1 MMANES
7 NKRNKNTRLAE
18 QKDFFSSGKTIEIEF
33 RLDQLKALEKSL
45 IEAQDKI
52 IEALKEDMRKPD
64 FEAYGSDIL
73 PVISEIR
80 HSTSN
85 LAVWSQPQRI
95 DDLSDPF
102 DPQVEAYIYPEP
114 YGTVLIMAPWN
125 YPVQLLLNPLVGAMA
140 AGNCAILKPSEFAP
154 ATADIMA
161 KLIAENFERAYID
174 VVRGGAEIG
183 DALLHEPFDYI
194 FFTGSAR
201 VARLVMKAAA
211 ENLIPL
217 TLELGGKSPCIV
229 DKEADLEKAAERI
242 VWGKFF
248 NAGQTCIAP
257 DYLLVQ
263 KDIRE
268 TFLNRMISTLRAFFG
283 DDPEKSKDYA
293 RIVNESHFDRLV
305 GLLSSGNT
313 VAGGNYS
320 RKDLYIAPTILG
332 NVTWD
337 DPVMIDEIFGPIL
350 PVIEY
355 EDLDDALKMIN
366 RRSKPLALYIFSEN
380 RAVQDKVIASASYG
394 GGCINDVLQYETF
407 PFIPFGGIGQSGMG
421 SYHGKTSYDTFSH
434 RKSIL
439 KRGSIFSS
447 SYRNP
452 PYNDMQI
459 AFVKEMI
466 HQVNK

>member
-1 MMANES
+1 MMVNES

-18 QKDFFSSGKTIEIEF
+18 QKDFFLSGKTLGIEF
-33 RLDQLKALEKSL
+33 RLDQLKTLEKSL
-45 IEAQDKI
+45 IEAQDEI
-52 IEALKEDMRKPD
+52 IKALKEDMRKPD

-73 PVISEIR
+73 PVINEIR
-80 HSTSN
+80 HATSH
-85 LAVWSQPQRI
+85 LAMWSQPQRI
-95 DDLSDPF
+95 EDLSDPF

-125 YPVQLLLNPLVGAMA
+125 YPVQLLLNPLVGVIA

-154 ATADIMA
+154 ATADVMA
-161 KLIAENFERAYID
+161 KLIEENFERAYID
-174 VVRGGAEIG
+174 VVRGGAETG

-201 VARLVMKAAA
+201 VARLIMKAAA
-211 ENLIPL
+211 ENLIPV

-229 DKEADLEKAAERI
+229 DKEADPEKAAERI

-268 TFLNRMISTLRAFFG
+268 TLLKGMISTLKTFFG
-283 DDPEKSKDYA
+283 DDPEKSTDYA
-293 RIVNESHFDRLV
+293 RIVNESHFNRLI
-305 GLLSSGNT
+305 GLLNSGKI
-313 VAGGNYS
+313 VAGGNYN
-320 RKDLYIAPTILG
+320 REDLYIAPTILDS
-332 NVTWD
+332 VTWD
-337 DPVMIDEIFGPIL
+337 DPVMINEIFGPIL

-355 EDLDDALKMIN
+355 EDLDDALKMIKGHP
-366 RRSKPLALYIFSEN
+366 KPLALYIFSEN

-421 SYHGKTSYDTFSH
+421 SYHGKTSFDTFSH
-434 RKSIL
+434 KKSVL
-439 KRGSIFSS
+439 KRASIFNS

-452 PYNDMQI
+452 PYNDIQI

>member
-1 MMANES
+1 MANES
-7 NKRNKNTRLAE
+7 NRRNKNTRLVE

-33 RLDQLKALEKSL
+33 RLDRLKALEKSL
-45 IEAQDKI
+45 IEAQDEI
-52 IEALKEDMRKPD
+52 IKALKEDMRKPD

-73 PVISEIR
+73 PVINEIR
-80 HSTSN
+80 HATSN
-85 LAVWSQPQRI
+85 LAMWSQPQRI
-95 DDLSDPF
+95 EDLSDPF

-114 YGTVLIMAPWN
+114 FGTVLIMAPWN
-125 YPVQLLLNPLVGAMA
+125 YPVQLLLNPLVGAIA

-154 ATADIMA
+154 ATADVMA

-174 VVRGGAEIG
+174 VVRGGADTG

-201 VARLVMKAAA
+201 VARLIMKAAA
-211 ENLIPL
+211 ENLIPV

-263 KDIRE
+263 TDMRE
-268 TFLNRMISTLRAFFG
+268 TLLNTMVSTLRVFFG
-283 DDPEKSKDYA
+283 NDPKKSKDYA

-305 GLLSSGNT
+305 GLLNNGKI
-313 VAGGNYS
+313 VAGGNYT
-320 RKDLYIAPTILG
+320 REDLYIEPTILD
-332 NVTWD
+332 NVKWD

-355 EDLDDALKMIN
+355 EDLHDALKMIN

-407 PFIPFGGIGQSGMG
+407 PFVPFGGIGQSGMG
-421 SYHGKTSYDTFSH
+421 SYHGKTSFDTFSH
-434 RKSIL
+434 KKSVL
-439 KRGSIFSS
+439 KRASIFNS

-452 PYNDMQI
+452 PYNDIQI

>member
-1 MMANES
+1 
-7 NKRNKNTRLAE
+7 
-18 QKDFFSSGKTIEIEF
+18 
-33 RLDQLKALEKSL
+33 
-45 IEAQDKI
+45 
-52 IEALKEDMRKPD
+52 
-64 FEAYGSDIL
+64 
-73 PVISEIR
+73 
-80 HSTSN
+80 
-85 LAVWSQPQRI
+85 
-95 DDLSDPF
+95 
-102 DPQVEAYIYPEP
+102 
-114 YGTVLIMAPWN
+114 MAPWN
-125 YPVQLLLNPLVGAMA
+125 YPVQLLLNPLVGAIA

-154 ATADIMA
+154 ATADVMA

-174 VVRGGAEIG
+174 VVRGGAETG

-201 VARLVMKAAA
+201 VARLIMKAAA
-211 ENLIPL
+211 ENLIPV

-268 TFLNRMISTLRAFFG
+268 TFLNRMISTVRAFFG
-283 DDPEKSKDYA
+283 DDPKKSKDYA
-293 RIVNESHFDRLV
+293 RIVNESHFDRLI
-305 GLLSSGNT
+305 GLLNSGKT
-313 VAGGNYS
+313 VAGGNYT
-320 RKDLYIAPTILG
+320 REDLYIAPTILD

-337 DPVMIDEIFGPIL
+337 NSVMIDEIFGPIL

-380 RAVQDKVIASASYG
+380 RAIQDKVIASASYG

-421 SYHGKTSYDTFSH
+421 SYHGKTTFDTFSH
-434 RKSIL
+434 KKSVL
-439 KRGSIFSS
+439 KRGGIFNS

-452 PYNDMQI
+452 PYNDIQI

-466 HQVNK
+466 YQANK

>member
-1 MMANES
+1 
-7 NKRNKNTRLAE
+7 
-18 QKDFFSSGKTIEIEF
+18 
-33 RLDQLKALEKSL
+33 LEKSL
-45 IEAQDKI
+45 IEAQDEI
-52 IEALKEDMRKPD
+52 IKALKEDMRKPD

-73 PVISEIR
+73 PIINEIR
-80 HSTSN
+80 HATSH
-85 LAVWSQPQRI
+85 LAMWSQPQRI
-95 DDLSDPF
+95 EDLSDPF

-125 YPVQLLLNPLVGAMA
+125 YPVQLLLNPLVGAVA

-154 ATADIMA
+154 ATADVIA
-161 KLIAENFERAYID
+161 KLIEENFERAYID

-183 DALLHEPFDYI
+183 NALLHEPFDYI

-201 VARLVMKAAA
+201 VARLIMKAAA
-211 ENLIPL
+211 ENLIPV

-263 KDIRE
+263 TDIGE
-268 TFLNRMISTLRAFFG
+268 TLLKRMISALRVFFG

-293 RIVNESHFDRLV
+293 RIVNESHFDRLI
-305 GLLSSGNT
+305 GLLNSGKT
-313 VAGGNYS
+313 VAGGNYT
-320 RKDLYIAPTILG
+320 REDLYIAPTILD

-337 DPVMIDEIFGPIL
+337 DPVMLDEIFGPIL

-355 EDLDDALKMIN
+355 EDLDDALEMIN

-380 RAVQDKVIASASYG
+380 RAVHDKFIASASYG

-407 PFIPFGGIGQSGMG
+407 PFIPFGGVGQSGMG
-421 SYHGKTSYDTFSH
+421 SYHGKTSFDTFSH
-434 RKSIL
+434 KKSVL
-439 KRGSIFSS
+439 KRGGVFNS

>member
-1 MMANES
+1 MVNES

-18 QKDFFSSGKTIEIEF
+18 QKDFFLSGKTLGIEF
-33 RLDQLKALEKSL
+33 RLDQLKTLEKSL
-45 IEAQDKI
+45 IEAQDEI
-52 IEALKEDMRKPD
+52 IKALKEDMRKPD
-64 FEAYGSDIL
+64 FETYGSDIL
-73 PVISEIR
+73 PVINEIR
-80 HSTSN
+80 HATSN
-85 LAVWSQPQRI
+85 LAMWSQPQRI
-95 DDLSDPF
+95 EDLSDPF

-125 YPVQLLLNPLVGAMA
+125 YPVQLLLNPLVGAIA

-154 ATADIMA
+154 ATADVMA

-174 VVRGGAEIG
+174 VVRGGAETG

-201 VARLVMKAAA
+201 VARLIMKAAA
-211 ENLIPL
+211 ENLIPV

-268 TFLNRMISTLRAFFG
+268 TFLNRMISTVRAFFG
-283 DDPEKSKDYA
+283 DDPQKSKDYA
-293 RIVNESHFDRLV
+293 RVINESHFDRLIS
-305 GLLSSGNT
+305 LLNSGKT
-313 VAGGNYS
+313 VAGGNYT
-320 RKDLYIAPTILG
+320 REDLYIAPTILD

-380 RAVQDKVIASASYG
+380 RAIQDKVIASASYG
-394 GGCINDVLQYETF
+394 GGCINEVLQYETF

-421 SYHGKTSYDTFSH
+421 SYHGKTTFDTFSH
-434 RKSIL
+434 KKSVL
-439 KRGSIFSS
+439 KRGGIFNS

-452 PYNDMQI
+452 PYNDIQI

-466 HQVNK
+466 YQANK

>member
-1 MMANES
+1 MVNES

-18 QKDFFSSGKTIEIEF
+18 QKDFFLSGKTLGIEF
-33 RLDQLKALEKSL
+33 RLDQLKTLEKSL
-45 IEAQDKI
+45 IEAQDEI
-52 IEALKEDMRKPD
+52 IKALKEDMRKPD

-73 PVISEIR
+73 PVINEIR
-80 HSTSN
+80 HATSN
-85 LAVWSQPQRI
+85 LAMWSQPQRI
-95 DDLSDPF
+95 EDLSDPF

-125 YPVQLLLNPLVGAMA
+125 YPVQLLLNPLVGAIA

-154 ATADIMA
+154 ATADVMA

-174 VVRGGAEIG
+174 VVRGGAETG

-201 VARLVMKAAA
+201 VARLIMKAAA
-211 ENLIPL
+211 ENLIPV

-268 TFLNRMISTLRAFFG
+268 TFLNRMISTVRAFFG
-283 DDPEKSKDYA
+283 DDPKKSKDYA
-293 RIVNESHFDRLV
+293 RIVNESHFDRLI
-305 GLLSSGNT
+305 GLLNSGKT
-313 VAGGNYS
+313 VAGGNYT
-320 RKDLYIAPTILG
+320 REDLYIAPTILD

-380 RAVQDKVIASASYG
+380 RAIQDKVIASASYG

-421 SYHGKTSYDTFSH
+421 SYHGKTTFDTFSH
-434 RKSIL
+434 KKSVL
-439 KRGSIFSS
+439 KRGGIFNS

-452 PYNDMQI
+452 PYNDIQI

-466 HQVNK
+466 YQANK

>member
-1 MMANES
+1 MANES
-7 NKRNKNTRLAE
+7 NRRNKNARLVE

-33 RLDQLKALEKSL
+33 RLDRLKALEKSL
-45 IEAQDKI
+45 IEAQDEI
-52 IEALKEDMRKPD
+52 IKALKEDMRKPD

-73 PVISEIR
+73 PVINEIR
-80 HSTSN
+80 HATSN
-85 LAVWSQPQRI
+85 LAMWSQPQRI
-95 DDLSDPF
+95 EDLSDPF
-102 DPQVEAYIYPEP
+102 DPQVEAYIYSEP
-114 YGTVLIMAPWN
+114 FGTVLIMAPWN
-125 YPVQLLLNPLVGAMA
+125 YPVQLLLNPLVGAIA

-154 ATADIMA
+154 ATADVMA

-174 VVRGGAEIG
+174 VVRGGADTG

-201 VARLVMKAAA
+201 VARLIMKAAA
-211 ENLIPL
+211 ENLIPV

-263 KDIRE
+263 TDMRE
-268 TFLNRMISTLRAFFG
+268 TLLNTMVSTLRVFFG
-283 DDPEKSKDYA
+283 NDPKKSKDYA

-305 GLLSSGNT
+305 GLLNNGKI
-313 VAGGNYS
+313 VAGGNYT
-320 RKDLYIAPTILG
+320 REDLYIEPTILD
-332 NVTWD
+332 NVKWD

-380 RAVQDKVIASASYG
+380 RAVQDKVIAGASYG

-407 PFIPFGGIGQSGMG
+407 PFVPFGGIGQSGMG
-421 SYHGKTSYDTFSH
+421 SYHGKTSFDTFSH
-434 RKSIL
+434 KKSVL
-439 KRGSIFSS
+439 KRASIFNS

-452 PYNDMQI
+452 PYNDIQI